1 MNMETIEHQFPWL
14 ELMDRPA
21 FCVKDG
27 VVAATNSAAEN
38 YMIRTGQEINDLLA
52 DHRQAY
58 EEFTNG
64 CLYLSVNIDG
74 LSVNTS
80 VTRTP
85 ECDVFVISQDAED
98 SELQALS
105 LAAQQLR
112 VPLANVM
119 TVSDRLLG
127 EIDTA
132 NADSLQQANQLNHN
146 LFQLMRIISNMSD
159 AGIYRSFG
167 ASGMETV
174 DLVALVDEI
183 MEKIQTVSQS
193 TGISVSYTGIPNSV
207 FGLANPEK
215 LERAIYNLLSN
226 ALKFSDVGSTIDVR
240 LTHSAD
246 QLTLTVCNLHTQE
259 TGDCNYWN
267 RYRRKPSI
275 EDSRY
280 GLGLGMT
287 LISAVATS
295 HGGTV
300 LIDHPTDTQTRVTLT
315 IAVKKS
321 SGNTVRS
328 NILRI
333 GDYAGGRDKGL
344 LEFSEILPPDAYKE
358 IN

>member
-1 MNMETIEHQFPWL
+1 METIEHQFPWL

-38 YMIRTGQEINDLLA
+38 YMIGVGMDVYGIVSE
-52 DHRQAY
+52 HRQAY
-58 EEFTNG
+58 EEFSSG
-64 CLYLSVNIDG
+64 CLYLSICAGGVPVNA
-74 LSVNTS
+74 S

-85 ECDVFVISQDAED
+85 ECDIFVISQDAED

-112 VPLANVM
+112 IPLANVM
-119 TVSDRLLG
+119 TVLDRLLSELG
-127 EIDTA
+127 
-132 NADSLQQANQLNHN
+132 NDSDATQQAGQLNHN
-146 LFQLMRIISNMSD
+146 LFQLLRIVGNMSD
-159 AGIYRSFG
+159 AGSYQNLG
-167 ASGMETV
+167 ATGMETV
-174 DLVALVDEI
+174 DLTAVVDEI
-183 MEKIQTVSQS
+183 IEKAQATSEN
-193 TGISVSYTGIPNSV
+193 TGISIAYTGIPNSV

-226 ALKFSDVGSTIDVR
+226 ALKFSTNGSTVDVKLAR
-240 LTHSAD
+240 NGDKLS
-246 QLTLTVCNLHTQE
+246 LTVCNAHSQIS
-259 TGDCNYWN
+259 DDHSYWN

-287 LISAVATS
+287 LVSAVATA

-300 LIDHPTDTQTRVTLT
+300 LIDHPSETQTRVTMT
-315 IAVKKS
+315 VAIVKE
-321 SGNTVRS
+321 SGNIVRS

-344 LEFSEILPPDAYKE
+344 LEFSEILSPDAYKN